1 MDSYR
6 VDSPCVQFNSKT
18 DTLLST
24 TVYRSSR
31 VELQGPDGKLRV
43 IPTEQRLTFK
53 TGCKVPR
60 VGCMLIG
67 WGGNNGSTV
76 TASVLANK
84 LKLTWRTKEGVKVT
98 CIATQ
103 NSVPII
109 MCTVVLVRVHTVR
122 RAN

>member
-1 MDSYR
+1 MDR
-6 VDSPCVQFNSKT
+6 FIVDGSHVQFNSNT

-24 TVYRSSR
+24 TVYHSSR

-43 IPTEQRLTFK
+43 TPTAQSLTFR
-53 TGCKVPR
+53 TDCSVPR

-84 LKLTWRTKEGVKVT
+84 LKSTWRTKDGLKVT
-98 CIATQ
+98 
-103 NSVPII
+103 
-109 MCTVVLVRVHTVR
+109 
-122 RAN
+122 